1 MEKKITVSLIM
12 KEVRR
17 IKFTGKNLNEYIVD
31 IRLGHAA
38 RLLVDTTQTV
48 SEICYDTGFNTLCN
62 FNRLFRKRKGC
73 NPTEFRE
80 KYRKTKVIV

>member
-1 MEKKITVSLIM
+1 M
-12 KEVRR
+12 
-17 IKFTGKNLNEYIVD
+17 
-31 IRLGHAA
+31 
-38 RLLVDTTQTV
+38 LLVDTTQTV